1 MKKSSNMALS
11 CALATL
17 GIASMVYSYVQMHPR
32 KIERLAED
40 MKDMMK
46 DF

>member
-1 MKKSSNMALS
+1 MKKSSMVVP

-17 GIASMVYSYVQMHPR
+17 GIASMVYSYVMMHPK
-32 KIERLAED
+32 KIEQLAND